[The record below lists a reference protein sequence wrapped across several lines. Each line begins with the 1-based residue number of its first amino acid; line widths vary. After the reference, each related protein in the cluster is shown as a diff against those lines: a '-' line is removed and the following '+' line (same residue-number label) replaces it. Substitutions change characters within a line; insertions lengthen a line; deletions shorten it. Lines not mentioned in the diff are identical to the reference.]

1 MSTNTTKWLYPSIIY
16 YNVDPNEINT
26 TWVDPYNDVSSLIF
40 PVSTKKNL
48 RRISIHDTAA
58 VTIMSDT
65 LVLSGFTIP
74 TFTTLIGMQVTVQI
88 RRLGRITDYV
98 LQPVVSGTIYNNLA
112 TGSGGLPDVL
122 TYGSATETWGITG
135 NFTSSNF
142 SLYLQVGPHPQY
154 PGNDEAIVDNI
165 SIQLTYQ

>member
-1 MSTNTTKWLYPSIIY
+1 M
-16 YNVDPNEINT
+16 
-26 TWVDPYNDVSSLIF
+26 
-40 PVSTKKNL
+40 

-74 TFTTLIGMQVTVQI
+74 TFTTLIGMQITVQV
-88 RRLGRITDYV
+88 RRLGRVTDYV

-112 TGSGGLPDVL
+112 TASGGLPD
-122 TYGSATETWGITG
+122 TMIYGSNTETWGITG
-135 NFTSSNF
+135 NFTSANF

-154 PGNDEAIVDNI
+154 PGNDEAIVDSV